1 MEDTLKAQVVQTKST
16 AEVTNAGDGRG
27 TLVTAQL
34 PKGAK
39 LSPVPTDSALAQQ
52 VIDQIP
58 QWIYEA
64 GTDTAR
70 YGERHLQDWWKEMP
84 PLASGRLAGDPMPF
98 RMGADPYVSSMLLS
112 FFLMVMLIAARSR
125 YYLVSGFKEFF
136 SARQRENLFSNYT
149 ESRLQGRTLFP
160 VAFCVSL
167 GVLFFAYQQQH
178 LPEVVRVLP
187 PYLLLGLN
195 VVCCSLVYVLRLVL
209 YAFVNAVFFSREQ
222 NARWAEAHGLLS
234 VVASLLFLWLAL
246 LVVFYQLDFQFW
258 TLLFFAFWGLLEIC
272 LIFKTHCIFSEGRWG
287 FLHIILYLCT
297 LEFLPILSMW
307 KALVWGA
314 QELIGFV

>member
-1 MEDTLKAQVVQTKST
+1 MEEILKAQGVQTPTT
-16 AEVTNAGDGRG
+16 AEADSAADGRVEP
-27 TLVTAQL
+27 VTVQL

-39 LSPVPTDSALAQQ
+39 LSPVPTDSAQAQQ
-52 VIDQIP
+52 IIDQIP
-58 QWIYEA
+58 QWICGA

-70 YGERHLQDWWKEMP
+70 YSERHLQDWWKEMP

-98 RMGADPYVSSMLLS
+98 RMGADPYVGSLLLT
-112 FFLMVMLIAARSR
+112 FFLMAMLIAARSR
-125 YYLVSGFKEFF
+125 HYLVSGFKEFF
-136 SARQRENLFSNYT
+136 STRQRENLFSNYT

-195 VVCCSLVYVLRLVL
+195 VASCSLAYALRFVL

-222 NARWAEAHGLLS
+222 NARWAEAHGLLT

-246 LVVFYQLDFQFW
+246 LVVFYQLDFQSW
-258 TLLFFAFWGLLEIC
+258 TLLFFAFWGLLEFC